1 MNMCRKVIEVLTT
14 KIIVY
19 FFFIFFSIFWEIN
32 NFVMFRRGDQRLF
45 FQ

>member
-14 KIIVY
+14 KITVY
-19 FFFIFFSIFWEIN
+19 FFFIVFSIFWEIN